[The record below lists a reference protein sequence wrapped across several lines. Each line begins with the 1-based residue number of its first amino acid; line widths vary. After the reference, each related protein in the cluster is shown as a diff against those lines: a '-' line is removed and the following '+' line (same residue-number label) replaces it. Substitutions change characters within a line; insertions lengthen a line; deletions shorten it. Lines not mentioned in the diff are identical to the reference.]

1 MTNVRPINHWTGEI
15 IGAAIEVHKLLGPGL
30 LESAYE
36 DCLCHE
42 LGLRRIPYERQKVL
56 PLSYKGLHVGQ
67 GYRLDMLVANAV
79 VVEIKAVEE
88 LLPRHTTQ
96 VLTYLRLGGWQIGL
110 LMNFNTAV
118 LTESICRIA
127 NKYRYGSLFK

>member
-1 MTNVRPINHWTGEI
+1 MM
-15 IGAAIEVHKLLGPGL
+15 LGPGL

-42 LGLRRIPYERQKVL
+42 LTIRRIPFERQKVL
-56 PLSYKGLHVGQ
+56 PLVYKGLHVGQ
-67 GYRLDMLVANAV
+67 GYRLDILVANCV

-110 LMNFNTAV
+110 LMNFNTSI

-127 NKYRYGSLFK
+127 NNYREP

>member
-1 MTNVRPINHWTGEI
+1 LDGGNYW
-15 IGAAIEVHKLLGPGL
+15 AAIEVPKMLGPGL
-30 LESAYE
+30 LEAAYE

-42 LGLRRIPYERQKVL
+42 LTTRRIPFERQKLL
-56 PLSYKGLHVGQ
+56 PLVYKGLHVGQ
-67 GYRLDMLVANAV
+67 GYRLDIRVANCV

-88 LLPRHTTQ
+88 LLPRHSTQ

-127 NKYRYGSLFK
+127 NNYREP